1 MMTKDKL
8 KEGKA
13 QSVVDLKERL
23 VYVIKNF
30 NGRFDDYLIYPTIRK
45 IFLQN
50 LGFELVKDDAL

>member
-23 VYVIKNF
+23 VHVIKKF